1 MTGQTW
7 IVYAVLAITIAMFA
21 IGRMRLDL
29 VALLALLSLTLTG
42 ILTPGEALAGF
53 SDPLVVMIAALFVV
67 AAAVFRTG
75 LAERFGRLL
84 GRLAGTSRARATMVV
99 MLGTGLLSAFV
110 STTGTVAL
118 MLPVVT
124 LLARRARLSPSLLL
138 LPLAVGALLG
148 GLLTLIATPPNIIVS
163 NQLVAAGYAPF
174 GFFDFTPVGIVML
187 ATGTAVLTLFGDRLL
202 PTRAPIDRPV
212 GADDVA
218 TVSGDD
224 LVRGY
229 FTGQIVRLRVAEES
243 PLVGLSPAAAAL
255 RHRFRVNVV
264 TIRRPRGASRV
275 MERVQRT
282 GDEPLQIGD
291 EIDVHATP
299 DAVMQLLAEARLD
312 LVGDRSEPDA
322 VLAEVLLPP
331 RSRLIGQTLAEVRFR
346 TRFGAN
352 VLAIRRNGAAL
363 DGDLATMPLHF
374 ADLLL
379 VAGSPRRIEHL
390 RREGGEFVVVAQAR
404 APERQGRLSRREG
417 ATLLVLGGMLVLLT
431 MEIVPA
437 AVAVLLAAA
446 CLVLTR
452 AVDMP
457 EAYRQI
463 NWETVVLIAAILPMA
478 TALQKTGGMEA
489 IVAQLEPIGAAGPLA
504 MLAALFV
511 LTGTMSQL
519 ISNTATAALVAPL
532 AIRAAEQMNVSPYPL
547 LMAVAI
553 AASTAFATPVATPVN
568 MLVLGPGDYRFGDFA
583 RVGLPL
589 QLLLGLITMLIV
601 PMLFPF

>member
-1 MTGQTW
+1 MTTDTW
-7 IVYAVLAITIAMFA
+7 VVYAVLAITIAMFA
-21 IGRMRLDL
+21 IGRLRLDL
-29 VALLALLSLTLTG
+29 VGLLALLSLTLTG

-75 LAERFGRLL
+75 LAERFGRVL
-84 GRLAGTSRARATMVV
+84 GRLAGTSRPRATMVV

-148 GLLTLIATPPNIIVS
+148 GMLTLIATPPNIIVS

-174 GFFDFTPVGIVML
+174 SFFDFTPVGVVML
-187 ATGTAVLTLFGDRLL
+187 AAGTAVLTLFGGRLL
-202 PTRAPIDRPV
+202 PTRAPVDRPV
-212 GADDVA
+212 GIDDVA
-218 TVSGDD
+218 TVSSDD

-229 FTGQIVRLRVAEES
+229 FTGQIVRLRVTAES

-264 TIRRPRGASRV
+264 TIRRPRGTSGV

-282 GDEPLQIGD
+282 GDEPLQVGD

-299 DAVMQLLAEARLD
+299 DAVTQLLADARLD

-331 RSRLIGQTLAEVRFR
+331 RSRLIGQTLADVRFR

-352 VLAIRRNGAAL
+352 VLSIRRNGAAL
-363 DGDLATMPLHF
+363 DGDLAAMPLHF

-379 VAGSPRRIEHL
+379 VAGSPKRIEQL
-390 RREGGEFVVVAQAR
+390 RREVGEFVVVARAR
-404 APERQGRLSRREG
+404 APERHGRLSRKEG
-417 ATLLVLGGMLVLLT
+417 ATLLVLAGMLVLLT
-431 MEIVPA
+431 TEVVPA
-437 AVAVLLAAA
+437 AVAILLAAV

-511 LTGTMSQL
+511 LTGAMSQL

-532 AIRAAEQMNVSPYPL
+532 AIRAAEQMSVSPYPL
-547 LMAVAI
+547 VMAVAI

-568 MLVLGPGDYRFGDFA
+568 MLVLGPGDYRFGDFL

-589 QLLLGLITMLIV
+589 QLLLGLITLLLV
-601 PMLFPF
+601 PLLFPF